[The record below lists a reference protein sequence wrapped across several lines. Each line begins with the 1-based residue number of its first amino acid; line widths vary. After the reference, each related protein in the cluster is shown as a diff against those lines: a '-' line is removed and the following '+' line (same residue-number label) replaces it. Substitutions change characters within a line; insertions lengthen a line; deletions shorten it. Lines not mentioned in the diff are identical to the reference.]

1 MKKILNGKLYDTDTA
16 RLIAD
21 VPHTNITG
29 SEGACEQRLY
39 LKKNGEFFLWL
50 SGARSEIVSNM
61 ALDNGVHDRERHFYP
76 ISYEQARKWAESE
89 MSADEWLE
97 LFEPEEDDS
106 TSQLAL
112 RISTTA
118 YNKLKRAAQV
128 EGKSLRQKIEELIN
142 AKAD

>member
-1 MKKILNGKLYDTDTA
+1 MKKVINNKVYDTDTA

-21 VPHTNITG
+21 VPHTNIKG

-39 LKKNGEFFLWL
+39 LKKSGEFFLWL
-50 SGARSEIVSNM
+50 SGARSEVVSNM

-106 TSQLAL
+106 TSQLAIK
-112 RISTTA
+112 ISTASYT
-118 YNKLKRAAQV
+118 KLKKAAQM
-128 EGKSLRQKIEELIN
+128 ESKTLRQKIEELIGEV
-142 AKAD
+142 

>member
-1 MKKILNGKLYDTDTA
+1 MKKVINNKVYDTETA

-21 VPHTNITG
+21 VPHTNIRG

-50 SGARSEIVSNM
+50 AGARSEIVSNM

-106 TSQLAL
+106 TSQLAI

-118 YNKLKRAAQV
+118 YNKLKRAAQI
-128 EGKSLRQKIEELIN
+128 EGKSLRQKIEELIEETP
-142 AKAD
+142 

>member
-1 MKKILNGKLYDTDTA
+1 MKKVINNKVYDTSTA

-21 VPHTNITG
+21 APHKNIKG
-29 SEGACEQRLY
+29 SDGTCEQRLY

-50 SGARSEIVSNM
+50 AGARSEIVSNM
-61 ALDNGVHDRERHFYP
+61 ALDNGIHDRERHFYP
-76 ISYEQARKWAESE
+76 ISYEQARKWVESE
-89 MSADEWLE
+89 MSADKWLD

-112 RISTTA
+112 KISTTA

-128 EGKSLRQKIEELIN
+128 EGKSLRQKIEELIGEV
-142 AKAD
+142 